1 MLFLVCCFM
10 FFSEKTLTLHP
21 YSMNFRERREAQ
33 AVRHSSKLPV
43 AIQNHLKHQYSYI

>member
-21 YSMNFRERREAQ
+21 YSMNFSEWRVASSLRR
-33 AVRHSSKLPV
+33 SSKLPV
-43 AIQNHLKHQYSYI
+43 ENTEPTHKHQ